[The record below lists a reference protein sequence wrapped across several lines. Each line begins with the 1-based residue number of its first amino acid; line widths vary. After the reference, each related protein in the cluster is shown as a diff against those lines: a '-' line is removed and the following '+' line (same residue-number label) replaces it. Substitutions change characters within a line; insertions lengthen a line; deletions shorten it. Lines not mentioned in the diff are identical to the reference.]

1 VITEALAG
9 QRIAVTGATG
19 FLGTALVERLLR
31 SVPDTRLVLLVRPG
45 RRSSAARRVER
56 EILRNDAFDRL
67 RAELGDYF
75 DAVMATRI
83 EVVSGDV
90 AIDGLGLDDAGR
102 AAFAACDTV
111 IHSAATVSFDSPLD
125 ASVEINLVGPNRIL
139 EVLQAAGA
147 TPHLIAVSTCYV
159 AGSRRGLAPEEFLD
173 ASPFHI
179 DIDWRAEVD
188 AARRARADLDATS
201 RSPAHLRRFGR
212 EARRELGPAGLP
224 MLSAKTEQLRRAW
237 VNDEMVAAG
246 TSRARSLG
254 WPDVYTYSK
263 ALGERA
269 LVELHGDVPVTVV
282 RPSIIESAW
291 AEPFPGWIRGFRMV
305 EPLIVSYAKGEL
317 HQFPGYPEGIIDVI
331 PVDMVTAA
339 LCAVAAAGPPAEP
352 AVYQVAS
359 GDVQPL
365 RYSLLTETI
374 QRWFHDHPIYDAT
387 GQPVSAA
394 NFEYTGTSGLEQ
406 RLERARKLLDYAGRA
421 ANALPVRGR
430 RAAIVERVAER
441 RELVDQALG
450 YVQLYGHYGKCEARY
465 SIDHLMELWAR
476 LDDDDRARFGF
487 DPTVIDWLH
496 YITEIHLPTVIQQG
510 RLRTTPGAR
519 RGPARETRL
528 RAAVLHPDRQFAAF
542 DLENT
547 LIASNVVES
556 YAWLAT
562 RRLNPR
568 ERLRFAVRTVA
579 QTPGLWMRD
588 RVDRS
593 DFLRFF
599 YRRYEGAPIDQLDA
613 DALEMFRQMI
623 LTKAFPSGLRRVREH
638 RRAGHRTV
646 LITGALDIVTAPL
659 APLFDDVIAASMT
672 RRDDGTWSGELVGVP
687 PTGEVRAQVMLA
699 WAGAHGFDPAQGVAY
714 ADAASDLPLFEAVG
728 YPVVVNP
735 EPRLITIAEK
745 RGWLTE
751 DWHTSPGSPKP
762 LLPMAPPTPK
772 ELVV

>member
-1 VITEALAG
+1 
-9 QRIAVTGATG
+9 
-19 FLGTALVERLLR
+19 
-31 SVPDTRLVLLVRPG
+31 
-45 RRSSAARRVER
+45 
-56 EILRNDAFDRL
+56 
-67 RAELGDYF
+67 
-75 DAVMATRI
+75 
-83 EVVSGDV
+83 
-90 AIDGLGLDDAGR
+90 
-102 AAFAACDTV
+102 
-111 IHSAATVSFDSPLD
+111 
-125 ASVEINLVGPNRIL
+125 
-139 EVLQAAGA
+139 
-147 TPHLIAVSTCYV
+147 
-159 AGSRRGLAPEEFLD
+159 
-173 ASPFHI
+173 
-179 DIDWRAEVD
+179 
-188 AARRARADLDATS
+188 
-201 RSPAHLRRFGR
+201 
-212 EARRELGPAGLP
+212 
-224 MLSAKTEQLRRAW
+224 
-237 VNDEMVAAG
+237 
-246 TSRARSLG
+246 
-254 WPDVYTYSK
+254 
-263 ALGERA
+263 
-269 LVELHGDVPVTVV
+269 
-282 RPSIIESAW
+282 
-291 AEPFPGWIRGFRMV
+291 
-305 EPLIVSYAKGEL
+305 
-317 HQFPGYPEGIIDVI
+317 
-331 PVDMVTAA
+331 MVTAA
-339 LCAVAAAGPPAEP
+339 LCAVAAAGPPPEP

-365 RYSLLTETI
+365 RYSVLTETI
-374 QRWFHDHPIYDAT
+374 QHWFHDHPIYDPT
-387 GQPVSAA
+387 GLPVSAGD
-394 NFEYTGTSGLEQ
+394 FEYTGTSGLEQ

-430 RAAIVERVAER
+430 RASIVERVAER

-465 SIDHLMELWAR
+465 GIDHLMELWAR
-476 LDDDDRARFGF
+476 LDDADRAQFGF
-487 DPTVIDWLH
+487 DPTVIDWPH
-496 YITEIHLPTVIQQG
+496 YITEIHLPTVVQQG

-519 RGPARETRL
+519 RGPAREARL

-638 RRAGHRTV
+638 SRAGHRTV

-699 WAGAHGFDPAQGVAY
+699 WAAAHGFDPAQGVAY

-728 YPVVVNP
+728 FPVAVNP

-772 ELVV
+772 QLVAR